1 MADLRYQRNFGI
13 AAHIDAGKTTTTER
27 ILYYTGVNHKI
38 GEVHDGAAT
47 MDWMAQEQE
56 RGITITSAA
65 TTCFWNFPMEQGKKI
80 ADTKQYKFNIIDT
93 PGHVDFT
100 VEVERS
106 LRVLDG
112 LLALFCAVSGVEPQS
127 ETVWRQANRYKVP
140 RIGFVNKMDRAG
152 ADFLNVV
159 KQIKEMLGA
168 KAVPLQLP
176 IGAEDNF
183 KGVVDLITMKAMVW
197 DDATQGMTFN
207 EVPIPEDMLEDVNEW
222 RQHLIEAVADY
233 DDKLLEKF
241 FDDPNTITEAEIH
254 EAIRKATID
263 ISIIPMM
270 CGSSFKNKGVQTA
283 LDAIVRYLP
292 GPMDIEA
299 VKGTNPDNGEELLR
313 HCDPK
318 EPFSALAFKI
328 MTDPFVGRL
337 AFFRAY
343 SGRLDSGSYVL
354 NTRTGKKE
362 RISRIMQMHANKQN
376 PVDYIEAGDI
386 GAAVGFKDIKTGDT
400 LCNEDNP
407 IVLEAMTFPEPV
419 ISVAVEPKTQ
429 ADVDKMGMAIAK
441 LVEEDPTL
449 KVKTDEETGQT
460 ILSGMGELHLEIIVD
475 RMRREFKVE
484 INQGAPQVAYKEA
497 FHNTI
502 EHRETLKK
510 QTGGRGK
517 FADIIFEIGPAD
529 EEFLNDKEKNKGN
542 FQFVNGLFG
551 GSIPK
556 EFVPAIQK
564 GFETAMTTGVLAG
577 YPMESMKV
585 RVFDGSFHQVD
596 SDAMSFELCAKQ
608 GYREA
613 GRKAKPVLLEPIMK
627 VEVLT
632 PDQYMGDV
640 TGDLNRRR
648 GMLEGMDSKHGV
660 QVIKAKVPLSEMFGY
675 VTQLRSLSSGRA
687 TSTMEF
693 SHYSPAPNNIAEEV
707 IAKQK
712 GKVRI
717 GEE

>member
-1 MADLRYQRNFGI
+1 MADLKFQRNFGI

-27 ILYYTGVNHKI
+27 ILRYTGMIHKI

-47 MDWMAQEQE
+47 TDWMEQEKE

-65 TTCFWNFPMEQGKKI
+65 VSCQWNFPTDKGKVTPE
-80 ADTKQYKFNIIDT
+80 TKKYGFNIIDT

-106 LRVLDG
+106 MRVLDG
-112 LLALFCAVSGVEPQS
+112 LIALFSAVDGVEPQS
-127 ETVWRQANRYKVP
+127 ETVWRQANRYGVP

-159 KQIKEMLGA
+159 KQVKEMLGS

-176 IGAEDNF
+176 IGAEDDF
-183 KGVVDLITMKAMVW
+183 KGVVDLIKMKGIIWHME
-197 DDATQGMTFN
+197 TEGMTFDEI
-207 EVPIPEDMLEDVNEW
+207 EVPADMVEEAKEW
-222 RQHLIEAVADY
+222 RASLVEAVAEY
-233 DDKLLEKF
+233 DDHLMEKF
-241 FDDPNTITEAEIH
+241 FDNPDSITEAEMH

-263 ISIIPMM
+263 LSIVPML

-283 LDAIVRYLP
+283 LDAVCRYLP
-292 GPMDIEA
+292 SPVDIPDTE
-299 VKGTNPDNGEELLR
+299 GTDPDTGETIKR
-313 HCDPK
+313 KADPK
-318 EPFSALAFKI
+318 EPFAALAFKI

-337 AFFRAY
+337 AFFRCY
-343 SGRLDSGSYVL
+343 SGHLDAGSYVL
-354 NTRTGKKE
+354 NVRSGKKE
-362 RISRIMQMHANKQN
+362 RISRIMKMFANKQN
-376 PVDYIEAGDI
+376 PIDFIEAGDI
-386 GAAVGFKDIKTGDT
+386 GAAVGFKEIKTGDT
-400 LCNEDNP
+400 LCDENHP
-407 IVLEAMTFPEPV
+407 ITLENMFIPEPV

-449 KVKTDEETGQT
+449 RVKTDEETGQT

-475 RMRREFKVE
+475 RMKREFKVE
-484 INQGAPQVAYKEA
+484 VNQGAPQVAYKEA
-497 FHNTI
+497 FQATV

-517 FADIIFEIGPAD
+517 FADIIFELGPV
-529 EEFLNDKEKNKGN
+529 DKDWQAENPDKHY
-542 FQFVNGLFG
+542 QFVNDLFG
-551 GSIPK
+551 GSIPR

-564 GFETAMTTGVLAG
+564 GFEQAMTTGVLAS
-577 YPMESMKV
+577 YPVANMKI
-585 RVFDGSFHQVD
+585 RVFDGSFHAVD
-596 SDAMSFELCAKQ
+596 SDSMSFELCAKQ
-608 GYREA
+608 GFREA
-613 GRKAKPVLLEPIMK
+613 ARKAKPVLLEPIMK
-627 VEVLT
+627 VEVVT

-648 GMLEGMDSKHGV
+648 GMMEGMDSRNNA

-687 TSTMEF
+687 SSTMEF
-693 SHYSPAPNNIAEEV
+693 SHYSPAPANIAEEV
-707 IAKQK
+707 IAKVK
-712 GKVRI
+712 GKVNA
-717 GEE
+717 